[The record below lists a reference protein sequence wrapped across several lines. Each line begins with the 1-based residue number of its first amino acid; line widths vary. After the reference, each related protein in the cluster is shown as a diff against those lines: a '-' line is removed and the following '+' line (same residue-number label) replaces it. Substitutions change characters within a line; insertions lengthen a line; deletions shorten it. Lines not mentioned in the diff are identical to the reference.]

1 LNISSKKFHR
11 FPKRLLWVLFISLL
25 TISVIK
31 KPRKVFIIGDS
42 ISIHYGPYLQHFLGD
57 QYQYERKG
65 GVHSQ
70 MNKPDIPEGANGGD
84 SKRVVAY
91 LDSLY
96 HTSQFQTDYL
106 VVNCGLHDIK
116 ILSSNGETSVSPEEY
131 VQNLSEM
138 IRLSKA
144 MSTRLIWIR
153 STPVVDSI
161 HNTKVHFKRFN
172 KDVMRYN
179 HLADSVMNAAQ
190 VPIIDLY
197 SFTLKFGNDNYED
210 HVHFKK
216 HIRIKQARYIA
227 REIKKIT
234 KKY

>member
-1 LNISSKKFHR
+1 M
-11 FPKRLLWVLFISLL
+11 LFISLFAM
-25 TISVIK
+25 SVIK
-31 KPRKVFIIGDS
+31 KPKKVFIVGDS
-42 ISIHYGPYLQHFLGD
+42 ISIHYGPYLQRFLGD

-65 GVHSQ
+65 GVDSQ
-70 MNKPDIPEGANGGD
+70 MKKPDIPEGANGGD

-96 HTSQFQTDYL
+96 YNNCQLQTDYL
-106 VVNCGLHDIK
+106 IVNCGLHDIK
-116 ILSSNGETSVSPEEY
+116 VLSSNGETSVSPEEY
-131 VQNLSEM
+131 VQNLSEI

-172 KDVMRYN
+172 KDVLRYN
-179 HLADSVMNAAQ
+179 RLADSVMNAAQ

-197 SFTLKFGNDNYED
+197 SFTINFGNSAYDD
-210 HVHFKK
+210 HVHYKK
-216 HIRIKQARYIA
+216 RIRIKQARYIA

-234 KKY
+234 KNY

>member
-1 LNISSKKFHR
+1 
-11 FPKRLLWVLFISLL
+11 
-25 TISVIK
+25 
-31 KPRKVFIIGDS
+31 
-42 ISIHYGPYLQHFLGD
+42 
-57 QYQYERKG
+57 
-65 GVHSQ
+65 
-70 MNKPDIPEGANGGD
+70 
-84 SKRVVAY
+84 
-91 LDSLY
+91 
-96 HTSQFQTDYL
+96 
-106 VVNCGLHDIK
+106 
-116 ILSSNGETSVSPEEY
+116 
-131 VQNLSEM
+131 
-138 IRLSKA
+138 